1 MPKIA
6 FKMKLKPG
14 CKAEYQ
20 KRHAVIWPELKVL
33 LKENGISDYTIFLD
47 EETNTLFAVQQQ
59 SSNQSSQM
67 LGSHPLVQRW
77 WAYMSDIMDTQPDLS
92 PVTIPLEQVFHMD

>member
-6 FKMKLKPG
+6 FKMKLKPS

-20 KRHAVIWPELKVL
+20 KRHAVIWPELKAL

-59 SSNQSSQM
+59 SSNQSSQT